1 MHNSGSVGDSSIQRP
16 GTLRSLATIP
26 RTTYSIVQIAQQQLH
41 LLLWMIPTLHTGIF
55 GKTHVGF
62 SINSTSTII

>member
-26 RTTYSIVQIAQQQLH
+26 RTTYSIVQIAQQQL
-41 LLLWMIPTLHTGIF
+41 LFLFYFF
-55 GKTHVGF
+55 G
-62 SINSTSTII
+62 